1 MLLKIPITQSTMTSN
16 KARYSATRRRAIQH
30 GYRSGFEEATSKQ
43 IIDAGL
49 PLLFETD
56 KIEFVWPSRNAKYTP
71 DFKLPKPGGFYYVET
86 KGFWGVS
93 DRSKACLLYKQHP
106 DMDLRYV
113 FQNWNTK
120 IYKGSPTTY
129 KMFAEKQGFTL
140 ANKEIPQEWIDESLS
155 ALL

>member
-43 IIDAGL
+43 ITDAGL

-86 KGFWGVS
+86 KGFWGQFPIDPKRVYCTS
-93 DRSKACLLYKQHP
+93 NTPIWIYGMCFRTGIPRSTKEAQRHTRCLLKSRASH
-106 DMDLRYV
+106 LL
-113 FQNWNTK
+113 TK
-120 IYKGSPTTY
+120 KYHKSG
-129 KMFAEKQGFTL
+129 
-140 ANKEIPQEWIDESLS
+140 
-155 ALL
+155 